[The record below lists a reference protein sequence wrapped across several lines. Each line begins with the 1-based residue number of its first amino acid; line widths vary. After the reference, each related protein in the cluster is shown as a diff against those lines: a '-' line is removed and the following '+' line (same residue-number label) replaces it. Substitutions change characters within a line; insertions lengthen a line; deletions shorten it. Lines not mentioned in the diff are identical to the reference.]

1 MLYLLYGNAP
11 LNYDYTLYIRPC
23 YTLLYPTTNGV
34 LHGLQPT
41 EAFPSASLA
50 KPKLQ
55 GLSQLHLKFLR
66 MDEWSERLPISNCF
80 PYWIINWLVK
90 LPWFINQQ
98 GLWILLNWNFL
109 FQTTLFCHSAWGF
122 MFAIRYPSWLD
133 SHLSWLKHA
142 KTIVSHPCSVG
153 RWIPPF
159 YVRRTKQSHECWP
172 HMGQTYGSNHQ
183 ASLNKQLLKN
193 PKHS

>member
-11 LNYDYTLYIRPC
+11 LNYNYTLYIRPW
-23 YTLLYPTTNGV
+23 YTLLYIYIIPYCNLLHPTTNGV
-34 LHGLQPT
+34 LHGLPPT
-41 EAFPSASLA
+41 ETFPSASLA

-55 GLSQLHLKFLR
+55 CLSQLHLKFLR
-66 MDEWSERLPISNCF
+66 MDEWSERLPVSSWF
-80 PYWIINWLVK
+80 PYWIISWLVK

-109 FQTTLFCHSAWGF
+109 FQTTSFCHSAWGF

-153 RWIPPF
+153 ICW
-159 YVRRTKQSHECWP
+159 SHSTAAYLTHQAIAYSCWP
-172 HMGQTYGSNHQ
+172 H
-183 ASLNKQLLKN
+183 
-193 PKHS
+193 

>member
-142 KTIVSHPCSVG
+142 KTCQNH
-153 RWIPPF
+153 RKPPMF
-159 YVRRTKQSHECWP
+159 CWSMNP
-172 HMGQTYGSNHQ
+172 TVLRKTHQAIAWMLAAYGSNIWVKSS
-183 ASLNKQLLKN
+183 SL
-193 PKHS
+193 PK